1 MRENTVRKYKTHVI
15 KIKQSLQILAGPR
28 AIKHIR
34 EHGLRPADIDII
46 PGAAGGPKGLGL
58 TKLDEWL
65 FADFLPQGF
74 DERKNPI
81 QLIGASI
88 GAWRFASVCRGVNE
102 GKFSADETRKA
113 LALFAKTY
121 SETKY
126 AKNVN
131 AATITADAR
140 NLIHSLFDG
149 HVAEVLAHPH
159 YRLNVLAVRGK
170 GILAREQRG
179 RTHAGYLLAA
189 LANAA
194 GRKHLRH
201 FLDRTWF
208 YSQNETL
215 ALASVTEQNR
225 PKLPASNGVSN
236 MNPFFAS
243 LETDPFTTEY
253 AALTETNFRDV
264 LIATGTIP
272 LVLEGVVGI
281 DGASDGTYWDGGL
294 IDYHLHLP
302 YAHTDGLVLYPHF
315 THKIVPGWLDKMLPW
330 RKAAGDSLDNVILV
344 CPSKEYLAQLP
355 FKKLPDRNDF
365 KRFANDYEGR
375 LKYWRFA
382 MGESARLRDELAGLI
397 ESGETAG
404 RLESF

>member
-1 MRENTVRKYKTHVI
+1 VI
-15 KIKQSLQILAGPR
+15 KIKQSLEIRAGRR
-28 AIKHIR
+28 AIQHIR
-34 EHGLRPADIDII
+34 EHGLRSADIDIV

-58 TKLDEWL
+58 AKLDEWL

-74 DERKNPI
+74 GERKNPV
-81 QLIGASI
+81 QLIGSSI
-88 GAWRFASVCRGVNE
+88 GAWRFASVCRGVID
-102 GKFSADETRKA
+102 GKFSAEETRKA

-126 AKNVN
+126 GKKVS

-149 HVAEVLAHPH
+149 HVADVLAHPN

-208 YSQNETL
+208 YSENEAL
-215 ALASVTEQNR
+215 ALTGVTGQNML
-225 PKLPASNGVSN
+225 KAPANNGVLN
-236 MNPFFAS
+236 MNSFFTS
-243 LETDPFTTEY
+243 LESDPFTTEY
-253 AALTETNFRDV
+253 AALTEKNFRDV
-264 LIATGTIP
+264 LIATGSIP
-272 LVLEGVVGI
+272 LVLEGVAGI
-281 DGASDGTYWDGGL
+281 EGASEGTFWDGGL

-302 YAHTDGLVLYPHF
+302 YAHTDGLTLYPHF
-315 THKIVPGWLDKMLPW
+315 TNKIVPGWLDKMLPW
-330 RKAAGDSLDNVILV
+330 RKASGDSLDNVVLV
-344 CPSKEYLAQLP
+344 CPSKEYLDQLP

-382 MGESARLRDELAGLI
+382 INESARLRDELAGLI
-397 ESGETAG
+397 DSGGIVE
-404 RLESF
+404 RLGAI

>member
-1 MRENTVRKYKTHVI
+1 MI
-15 KIKQSLQILAGPR
+15 KIKQSLEILAGPR

-34 EHGLRPADIDII
+34 EHGLRPADIDIV

-58 TKLDEWL
+58 ARLDEWL

-74 DERKNPI
+74 SERKNPI

-88 GAWRFASVCRGVNE
+88 GAWRFASVCRGVNG

-113 LALFAKTY
+113 LALFGKTY
-121 SETKY
+121 CETKY

-140 NLIHSLFDG
+140 NLIDLLFDG
-149 HVAEVLAHPH
+149 HIADVLSHPY

-189 LANAA
+189 FANAA

-208 YSQNETL
+208 YSENKTL
-215 ALASVTEQNR
+215 ALAGVNNQNVPEAHANASV
-225 PKLPASNGVSN
+225 LN
-236 MNPFFAS
+236 MDSFFTS
-243 LETDPFTTEY
+243 LESDPFKTEY
-253 AALTETNFRDV
+253 AALTENNFRDV
-264 LIATGTIP
+264 MIATGAIP
-272 LVLEGVVGI
+272 LVLEGVAGI
-281 DGASDGTYWDGGL
+281 EGASDGTYWDGGI

-302 YAHTDGLVLYPHF
+302 YAHTNGLVLYPHF
-315 THKIVPGWLDKMLPW
+315 TNKIVPGWLDKMLPW
-330 RKAAGDSLDNVILV
+330 RKASGDSLDNVVLV
-344 CPSKEYLAQLP
+344 CPSQEYLAQLP
-355 FKKLPDRNDF
+355 LKKLPDRNDF

-382 MGESARLRDELAGLI
+382 MDESARLRDELAGLI
-397 ESGETAG
+397 ESGGIVERMRAI
-404 RLESF
+404 

>member
-1 MRENTVRKYKTHVI
+1 MT
-15 KIKQSLQILAGPR
+15 KIKQSLEILAGPR

-34 EHGLRPADIDII
+34 EHGLRARDIDII

-58 TKLDEWL
+58 AKLDEWL
-65 FADFLPQGF
+65 FADFLPRGF
-74 DERKNPI
+74 AERKNPI

-88 GAWRFASVCRGVNE
+88 GAWRFASVCRGVSN
-102 GKFSADETRKA
+102 GKFSADETRRA

-140 NLIHSLFDG
+140 NLIQLLFDG
-149 HVAEVLAHPH
+149 YVSDVLSHPN
-159 YRLNVLAVRGK
+159 YQLNVLAVRGK

-208 YSQNETL
+208 YSENETP
-215 ALASVTEQNR
+215 ALAGSLRKKWLKTPANISV
-225 PKLPASNGVSN
+225 LPVDS
-236 MNPFFAS
+236 FFTA
-243 LETDPFTTEY
+243 LESDPFKTEY
-253 AALTETNFRDV
+253 AALTEKNFRDV
-264 LIATGTIP
+264 MIATGAIP
-272 LVLEGVVGI
+272 LVLEGVAGI

-302 YAHTDGLVLYPHF
+302 YAHTPGLTLYPHF
-315 THKIVPGWLDKMLPW
+315 TNKIIPGWLDKMLPW
-330 RKAAGDSLDNVILV
+330 RKASGDSLDNVVLV
-344 CPSKEYLAQLP
+344 CPSKEYLDQLP
-355 FKKLPDRNDF
+355 LKKLPDRNDF

-382 MGESARLRDELAGLI
+382 MDESARLRDELVALI
-397 ESGETAG
+397 ESGDIAG
-404 RLESF
+404 RLAPI

>member
-1 MRENTVRKYKTHVI
+1 M
-15 KIKQSLQILAGPR
+15 KIKQSLEILAGPR

-34 EHGLRPADIDII
+34 EHGLRAADIDIV

-58 TKLDEWL
+58 AKLDEWL

-74 DERKNPI
+74 VERKNPI

-88 GAWRFASVCRGVNE
+88 GAWRFASVCRGVSE
-102 GKFSADETRKA
+102 GKFSADETRQA

-126 AKNVN
+126 GKNVT

-140 NLIHSLFDG
+140 KLIDVLFDG
-149 HVAEVLAHPH
+149 RVADALSHPH

-179 RTHAGYLLAA
+179 RTQAGYMLAA

-208 YSQNETL
+208 YPELKTP
-215 ALASVTEQNR
+215 AMAGVAEQKLLKVPVNNR
-225 PKLPASNGVSN
+225 VSS
-236 MNPFFAS
+236 MEPFFKS
-243 LETDPFTTEY
+243 LENDPFKTEY
-253 AALTETNFRDV
+253 AALTEKNFRDV
-264 LIATGTIP
+264 LIATGSIP
-272 LVLEGVVGI
+272 LVLEGVAGI
-281 DGASDGTYWDGGL
+281 EGASDGTYWDGGL

-302 YAHTDGLVLYPHF
+302 YAHTNGLVLYPHF
-315 THKIVPGWLDKMLPW
+315 TNKIVPGWLDKMLPW
-330 RKAAGDSLDNVILV
+330 RKASGDSLDNVILV
-344 CPSKEYLAQLP
+344 CPSAEYLAQLP
-355 FKKLPDRNDF
+355 LKKLPDRSDF
-365 KRFANDYEGR
+365 KRFADDYEGR

-382 MGESARLRDELAGLI
+382 MSESARLRDELAGLI
-397 ESGETAG
+397 EGG
-404 RLESF
+404 GIMQRLMPI

>member
-1 MRENTVRKYKTHVI
+1 VI
-15 KIKQSLQILAGPR
+15 KIKQSLEILAGPR

-34 EHGLRPADIDII
+34 EHGLRASDIDII

-58 TKLDEWL
+58 AKLDEWL

-74 DERKNPI
+74 SERKNPI

-88 GAWRFASVCRGVNE
+88 GAWRFASVCRGVNN

-113 LALFAKTY
+113 LALFVKTY

-126 AKNVN
+126 AKNVD

-140 NLIHSLFDG
+140 NLIQLLFDG
-149 HVAEVLAHPH
+149 RINDVLSHPH

-179 RTHAGYLLAA
+179 RTHAGYMLAA

-208 YSQNETL
+208 YSENETL
-215 ALASVTEQNR
+215 ALAGVTGQNMPKMLASSSV
-225 PKLPASNGVSN
+225 LN

-243 LETDPFTTEY
+243 LESDPFKTEY
-253 AALTETNFRDV
+253 AALTEKNFRDV
-264 LIATGTIP
+264 LIATGSIP
-272 LVLEGVVGI
+272 LVLEGVAGI
-281 DGASDGTYWDGGL
+281 EGASDGTYWDGGL

-302 YAHTDGLVLYPHF
+302 YAHTNGLVLYPHF
-315 THKIVPGWLDKMLPW
+315 TNKIVPGWLDKMLPW
-330 RKAAGDSLDNVILV
+330 RKASGDSLDNVVLV

-355 FKKLPDRNDF
+355 LKKLPDRNDF
-365 KRFANDYEGR
+365 KRFTNDYEGR
-375 LKYWRFA
+375 VKYWRFA
-382 MGESARLRDELAGLI
+382 MDESARLRDELAGLI
-397 ESGETAG
+397 EGGGIVE
-404 RLESF
+404 RLGAI